1 MLTMPNAP
9 NIVALCDCPCDCT
22 EVVYA
27 GDHPRFSGWCL
38 ACQNGRH
45 QPPDVEDPVL
55 IAVHMSAFRQFDWTT
70 CLGHG
75 HTWWQPVHLVR
86 KRGCGC
92 GCGND

>member
-1 MLTMPNAP
+1 MLDPQT
-9 NIVALCDCPCDCT
+9 IVALCDCPCECT

-38 ACQNGRH
+38 ACQAEHHERLDITFPIQNCMYMASLPR
-45 QPPDVEDPVL
+45 
-55 IAVHMSAFRQFDWTT
+55 FNWTI

-75 HTWWQPVHLVR
+75 HSFWLPVDHVR
-86 KRGCGC
+86 KHGCAC

>member
-1 MLTMPNAP
+1 MPNTP

-45 QPPDVEDPVL
+45 QPPDVQDPVL

-70 CLGHG
+70 CIGARAYVVAARPPGAKTRLRV
-75 HTWWQPVHLVR
+75 WVR
-86 KRGCGC
+86 E
-92 GCGND
+92 